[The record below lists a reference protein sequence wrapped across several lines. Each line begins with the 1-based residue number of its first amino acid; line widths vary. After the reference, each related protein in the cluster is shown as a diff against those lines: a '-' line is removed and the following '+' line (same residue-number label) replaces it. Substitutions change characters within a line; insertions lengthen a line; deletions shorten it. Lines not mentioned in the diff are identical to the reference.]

1 MTNNVNISPKVNKI
15 TVTEKKNS
23 INLNVATARFQTSL
37 VSFTYEKQVPAT
49 VWSITHSLHF
59 RPNIIV
65 MDYGSNQV
73 ECDIG
78 YVSLDQVT
86 LTFSEPVAGYA
97 YLS

>member
-1 MTNNVNISPKVNKI
+1 MTNNVSISPKVNKI

-37 VSFTYEKQVPAT
+37 VSFSYEQQVASN
-49 VWSITHSLHF
+49 VWNITHSLHF
-59 RPNIIV
+59 RPNVVV